1 MKFTIKQKDLIDVI
15 TTVYKFV
22 PTKTPVSLLT
32 GIKFSLTEDMLE
44 IVATDL
50 DMGIVFKIPNN
61 GENINIEEKGS
72 AVIDGKILSEIVRK
86 MPSGDV
92 KFLQDNDKIKIT
104 SGDFNMMLSCFPAD
118 DFPDVSSGSKSSTT
132 IFSQSLFKKM
142 VNQVIFARADD
153 TTSRPYLTGA
163 LLDCKENVLN
173 IVALDGFRIAWRK
186 EELLDEKTE
195 DFRVIIPGKTLTEI
209 SNIFSEKEDE
219 KFELYLGKNKV
230 EFRTENIMISSRTLQ
245 GTFIDYE
252 KIVDVPPQT
261 CVNIETDP
269 LLRAIDRA
277 NILAR
282 QVNKN
287 NLFKMSIT
295 DGQVE
300 IMAEA
305 ELGKISDTIEC
316 NTEGEDLLIAFN
328 ARFFM
333 DALRSIEYPT
343 INLNFSGDT
352 GPCIIKP
359 EGVENHVNFILP
371 VKLRSDD

>member
-1 MKFTIKQKDLIDVI
+1 MKFTIKQKDLIDAI